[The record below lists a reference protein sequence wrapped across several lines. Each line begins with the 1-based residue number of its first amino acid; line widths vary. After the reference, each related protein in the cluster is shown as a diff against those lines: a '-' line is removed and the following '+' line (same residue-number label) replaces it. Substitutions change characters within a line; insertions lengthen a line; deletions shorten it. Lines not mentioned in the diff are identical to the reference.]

1 MSRRCQ
7 RCAMTCSHGE
17 VLLDAYTTVGH
28 CDGMREAM
36 VPEWTLG
43 WRLQRALG
51 FADVTVETMAAE
63 LGVSRATISR
73 WCHDIGAPPRTIYL
87 RAWAA
92 RCQVSY
98 DWLLTGTAPLLPRR
112 DSDPQPAGWSRRATD
127 RGLSEQETDL
137 ILRDWKR
144 LIRRHTFETAEAD

>member
-1 MSRRCQ
+1 
-7 RCAMTCSHGE
+7 MTCSHGE

-28 CDGMREAM
+28 CDGMSEAM

-73 WCHDIGAPPRTIYL
+73 WCHDRGAPPRTIYL
-87 RAWAA
+87 RHWAH
-92 RCQVSY
+92 RCHVSY
-98 DWLLTGTAPLLPRR
+98 EWLVYGEDQLPRV
-112 DSDPQPAGWSRRATD
+112 DSNHQPAGWSRRATT
-127 RGLSEQETDL
+127 RAPSEQETDL

-144 LIRRHTFETAEAD
+144 LIRRHTFETAEADLSAIALRQAR